1 MVQEFRERLGKYSRI
16 SDELEDQY
24 IENGGEI
31 TEETTDL
38 EGVKTIVKDAVQND
52 CDNFGRYIA
61 SKKEEK
67 DRWKAEKGAIDRRI
81 KAIDNSISFFTD
93 CIIEAMK
100 VLGTNRVKGDLYG
113 FTKTVSETTKVDA
126 DLVNERYLALAE
138 KAIRAAG
145 VPDYIQI
152 KLEAKVSLVPEGEE
166 LPDVFTVDT
175 KDAIRFT
182 KPRAAK
188 E

>member
-1 MVQEFRERLGKYSRI
+1 MVQEFRERLGKYNRI
-16 SDELEDQY
+16 AEELEDQY
-24 IENGGEI
+24 IENGGEV

-38 EGVKTIVKDAVQND
+38 EGVKALVKDAVQND

-61 SKKEEK
+61 YKKEEK
-67 DRWKAEKGAIDRRI
+67 DRWKAEKGAIDRHI
-81 KAIDNSISFFTD
+81 KAVDNSISFFTD
-93 CIIEAMK
+93 LILEAMK
-100 VLGTNRVKGDLYG
+100 ALDTNRVKGDLYG
-113 FTKTVSETTKVDA
+113 FTKTVSETTKVDSE
-126 DLVNERYLALAE
+126 LVNERYLAIAE

-152 KLEAKVSLVPEGEE
+152 KLEAKVSLVPEGAE
-166 LPDVFTVDT
+166 LPDVFIVDK

-188 E
+188 D